1 MTKPR
6 IVVAPHF
13 RRIDEIFTPAAWDRL
28 AGEFDLV
35 WARDDPMPARD
46 FASAIASAEAV
57 VFVQWPQGVTVPD
70 SARLR
75 VMIDVCGTLDHPN
88 LDYRACFA
96 NNIRVGTIAPVFAP
110 AVAEHSLGLALAA
123 GRGISL
129 SDRRFRTGDEAYE
142 HAGTVGCSSLF
153 DRTVGFVGCG
163 ALSRALQPLLVPFRA
178 ACIGYDP
185 WLADEDFEA
194 RGIRRVAALEDLF
207 DECSLIFVLA
217 VPTESNRGLVSRA
230 LMERLDPDDL
240 LVVTSRAH
248 LVEFDALSEL
258 VSAGRFR
265 AGVDVF
271 PNEPLP
277 GGHPI
282 RQADYAVLTAH
293 IAGALAGVLQ
303 GIGDAVLADL
313 RAILIDGQEPGLLQ
327 YASPNFIR
335 GLRRDTA

>member
-13 RRIDEIFTPAAWDRL
+13 RRLDEIFSPAAWDRL
-28 AGEFDLV
+28 ADEFDLV
-35 WARDDPMPARD
+35 WARDDPMPASD
-46 FASAIASAEAV
+46 FASAIAGAEAV
-57 VFVQWPQGVTVPD
+57 IFAEWPEGVTVPD
-70 SARLR
+70 SAQLRL
-75 VMIDVCGTLDHPN
+75 MIDVCGTLDHRD

-96 NNIRVGTIAPVFAP
+96 NNIQVATIAPVFAP

-123 GRGISL
+123 ARGISL

-163 ALSRALQPLLVPFRA
+163 SLSRALQPLLVPFRP
-178 ACIGYDP
+178 ACVGYDP
-185 WLADEDFEA
+185 WLADNDFEA
-194 RGIRRVAALEDLF
+194 RGIRRATSLEDLF
-207 DECSLIFVLA
+207 DACSLIFVLA
-217 VPTESNRGLVSRA
+217 VPTRSNAGLVSRTV
-230 LMERLDPDDL
+230 MERLDPDDIL
-240 LVVTSRAH
+240 IVASRAH

-271 PNEPLP
+271 PTEPLP

-282 RQADYAVLTAH
+282 RQADNAVLTAH
-293 IAGALAGVLQ
+293 IAGALTGVLH
-303 GIGDAVLADL
+303 GIGDAVLAEL
-313 RAILIDGQEPGLLQ
+313 RSILIHDEQPGLLQ
-327 YASPNFIR
+327 YASPDFIR
-335 GLRRDTA
+335 GLRRTSA